1 MLRDSS
7 GAAERLTHLL
17 SGSRYVGE
25 LMEWIPESA
34 AWLDDDALLRPRSG
48 VALQEEARAIQTRHV
63 LIEDA
68 MRSVRTLRRR
78 EMLRT
83 AMAAVL
89 GVLTLDELAGALT
102 TITEATI
109 QATLRA
115 VRRDIVPP
123 EDEALDFSGIAMGR
137 FGGQEL
143 GFGSDADVMYG
154 YRAKDRKSVVE
165 GKSVSGRVNLGGP

>member
-48 VALQEEARAIQTRHV
+48 VALQEEARAIQKRHV
-63 LIEDA
+63 LLEAA
-68 MRSVRTLRRR
+68 MRSMRTLRRR

-83 AMAAVL
+83 SMAAVL
-89 GVLTLDELAGALT
+89 GVLPLDELAAGPQT
-102 TITEATI
+102 QTDGTIHA
-109 QATLRA
+109 
-115 VRRDIVPP
+115 P
-123 EDEALDFSGIAMGR
+123 
-137 FGGQEL
+137 
-143 GFGSDADVMYG
+143 
-154 YRAKDRKSVVE
+154 
-165 GKSVSGRVNLGGP
+165 